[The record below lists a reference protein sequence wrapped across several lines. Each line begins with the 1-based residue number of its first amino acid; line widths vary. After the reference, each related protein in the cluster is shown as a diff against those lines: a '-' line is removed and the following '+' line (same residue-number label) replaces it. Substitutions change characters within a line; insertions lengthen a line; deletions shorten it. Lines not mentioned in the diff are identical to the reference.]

1 MISVSEAKNIIVEQV
16 GLLDPSRLSLK
27 EATGKLLKE
36 DIYSTIDLPPFNQ
49 SSVDGYAF
57 CYNDW
62 IKNNPLVIEGEIQAG
77 DAMNKTI
84 QGNGALRIFTG
95 APVPIGADT
104 VVMQEKVT
112 IEKDRLIIN
121 DNSIQQ
127 GSNIR
132 ILGAE
137 LTKGTLALKKDTLL
151 QPGAIAFLASMG
163 IKDALVIPNPTISII
178 ITGNELQESGK
189 DLDSGKIYEANS
201 FALTSALHQKHIT
214 DITIYYVRDT
224 LDELTQTLNKCLLL
238 SDLILIT
245 GGVSVGEYDFVIKAS
260 ENCGIKKHFHKIKQR
275 PGKPLFF
282 GKKENKIIFGLPGNP
297 ASVLT
302 CYYEYVLLALEVL
315 TGKAQCLEKIN
326 SILKTSFSKPAGLTH
341 FLKGWHDGN
350 TASISAGQESYK
362 LSSFAKA
369 NCLIVIE
376 ENTTE
381 ATAGEMIEIHLL
393 P

>member
-1 MISVSEAKNIIVEQV
+1 MISVSEAKNIIIEQV
-16 GLLDPSRLSLK
+16 GLLAPSRLSLK

-62 IKNNPLVIEGEIQAG
+62 KKNNPLVIEGEIQAG
-77 DAMNKTI
+77 DAINNTI
-84 QGNGALRIFTG
+84 KGNSALRIFTG

-201 FALTSALHQKHIT
+201 FALTSALHQKYIT

-224 LDELTQTLNKCLLL
+224 LDDLTQTLDKCLLL

-341 FLKGWHDGN
+341 FLKGWQDGN
-350 TASISAGQESYK
+350 TASILAGQESYK

>member
-1 MISVSEAKNIIVEQV
+1 
-16 GLLDPSRLSLK
+16 
-27 EATGKLLKE
+27 
-36 DIYSTIDLPPFNQ
+36 
-49 SSVDGYAF
+49 
-57 CYNDW
+57 
-62 IKNNPLVIEGEIQAG
+62 
-77 DAMNKTI
+77 MNKTI

-302 CYYEYVLLALEVL
+302 CYYEYVLLALEAL

-341 FLKGWHDGN
+341 FLKGWHNGN